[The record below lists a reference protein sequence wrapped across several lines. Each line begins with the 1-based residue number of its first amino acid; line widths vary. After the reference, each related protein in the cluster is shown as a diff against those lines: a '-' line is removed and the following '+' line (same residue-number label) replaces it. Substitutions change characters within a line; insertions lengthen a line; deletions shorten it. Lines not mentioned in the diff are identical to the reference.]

1 MLSNRQ
7 YFAHFLGG
15 KKYLMLS
22 VFCHIVVGRLS
33 LRLVPRLLSADPR
46 TSRKQHSFFFLQYFS
61 IEGIPPFRTLI
72 GHKNY
77 LIYIDFHWFPWF
89 FLWQNVTSSEA
100 QYLNVGGTMSQSQG
114 TSHPS
119 RWKLQCPQYDFP
131 YEMEY
136 YGKSQWLCPSS
147 IFPLELLH
155 LQDKLCGQTV
165 TYLISLHVSG
175 QGFYLMMILMNV
187 LMVMVV
193 TGDY

>member
-1 MLSNRQ
+1 MLSNRH
-7 YFAHFLGG
+7 YFAHFLGEEISDVVSFLPHCCWPV
-15 KKYLMLS
+15 KPS
-22 VFCHIVVGRLS
+22 VSSKAS
-33 LRLVPRLLSADPR
+33 LCW
-46 TSRKQHSFFFLQYFS
+46 SRDIQKTTQFFSLQCFFLD
-61 IEGIPPFRTLI
+61 GLPPVRRWQKIIWF
-72 GHKNY
+72 
-77 LIYIDFHWFPWF
+77 YIDFHSFPWF

-119 RWKLQCPQYDFP
+119 RWKLQCSQYDFP

-147 IFPLELLH
+147 IFPLEFLH

-165 TYLISLHVSG
+165 TYLISLHVSA
-175 QGFYLMMILMNV
+175 QGFYLMMILMNI

-193 TGDY
+193 IGDF